1 MGPVKEVIEV
11 GIAAVH
17 PDAKN
22 VNTHSPEQIQQI
34 VASIRDFGFNDPIA
48 IDQNGI
54 IVEGHGRY
62 IAAKQLGMEKV
73 PCIRL
78 QFKSEQERLAYAIAH
93 NRTQQ
98 LSALDEK
105 VVLNEFDRIGVER
118 DQYEATGYTEDE
130 VVFMH
135 LRQEADEG
143 TGGGTDNGGAKFAI
157 GKAIASTIKF
167 ETQDQL
173 FTWLTGMDFLRERYP
188 EEVTLADRI
197 QRFMDEFGGA
207 L

>member
-1 MGPVKEVIEV
+1 MGPVSEIVERGV
-11 GIAAVH
+11 GDIH
-17 PDAKN
+17 PDPKN
-22 VNTHSPEQIQQI
+22 VNTHSPEQISQI

-62 IAAKQLGMEKV
+62 VAAKQLGMAQV

-78 QFKSEQERLAYAIAH
+78 QFSSEQERLAYAIAH

-98 LSALDEK
+98 ISGLDEK
-105 VVLNEFDRIGVER
+105 VILNEFDRIGVDR
-118 DQYEATGYTEDE
+118 DQYQATGFSEDE

-135 LRQEADEG
+135 LRQEADA
-143 TGGGTDNGGAKFAI
+143 TGDTPGGAAQFGI
-157 GKAIASTIKF
+157 GKAISTLIKF

-173 FTWLTGMDFLRERYP
+173 FTWMTGVDFLRERYP
-188 EEVTLADRI
+188 EAVTLADRMA
-197 QRFMDEFGGA
+197 RFMDEFGGA